1 VVTACGWSQQVER
14 GMAAER
20 MGGTTERMG
29 GLVFASVGALVR
41 SGLGDKERGSCAV
54 AWPRMRW
61 QRAEVEEVGKG
72 MASSSGAASTSV
84 VITGRCRLVQAAHGG
99 KQGGLWGEGK

>member
-1 VVTACGWSQQVER
+1 VVTACGRSQHVER

-41 SGLGDKERGSCAV
+41 SGLGDKE
-54 AWPRMRW
+54 
-61 QRAEVEEVGKG
+61 
-72 MASSSGAASTSV
+72 
-84 VITGRCRLVQAAHGG
+84 
-99 KQGGLWGEGK
+99 